1 MISSRN
7 RVSEYVGMFAEID
20 TKRIEILQ
28 EIVKTTLESI
38 DDSDSETAEVKVDEL
53 VDKLGFI
60 NEVAESIVTAFME
73 NGAFTSGN

>member
-1 MISSRN
+1 M
-7 RVSEYVGMFAEID
+7 SEYVGMFAEID